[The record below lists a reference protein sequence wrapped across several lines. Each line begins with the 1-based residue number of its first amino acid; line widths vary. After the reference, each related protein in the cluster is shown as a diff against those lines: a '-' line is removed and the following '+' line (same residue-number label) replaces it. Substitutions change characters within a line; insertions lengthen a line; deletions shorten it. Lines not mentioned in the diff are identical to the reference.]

1 MNLNKLNNSHLF
13 SLKNKVTIVA
23 GASKGIG
30 LAISKGFKQN
40 GAFVIGLSRKKN
52 NTNFFDL
59 YFDCDV
65 TNKNDLSEVNKILKQ
80 TYNLEFKIKSS
91 SSYNNQVLMKK
102 LLIDVCELA
111 TF

>member
-40 GAFVIGLSRKKN
+40 GAFVIGLSRKKI
-52 NTNFFDL
+52 
-59 YFDCDV
+59 
-65 TNKNDLSEVNKILKQ
+65 ILI
-80 TYNLEFKIKSS
+80 F
-91 SSYNNQVLMKK
+91 
-102 LLIDVCELA
+102 LIFILNAMLPVKMI
-111 TF
+111 

>member
-65 TNKNDLSEVNKILKQ
+65 TNKND
-80 TYNLEFKIKSS
+80 
-91 SSYNNQVLMKK
+91 
-102 LLIDVCELA
+102 
-111 TF
+111 